1 MADAVPGKLD
11 PGGGG
16 PELLSPAGD
25 WACARA
31 AVENGADAIYFGL
44 ERFNARMR
52 ADNFTL
58 EDLPRLMAWLHER
71 GVKGYLTF
79 NILVFTDEW
88 AQAERELRAIVA
100 AGADAAIVQDVGI
113 CRLIRS
119 ISPDFPIHASTQM
132 TISSAAGVE
141 FARQLGCSMVALARE
156 CSIAEIARIRAA
168 ALPGAADR
176 RPALEVFVHGAL
188 CVAYSGQCLT
198 SESLGGRSAN
208 RGVCAQACRLPYEL
222 VRDGQ
227 RVDLGDRRYLLS
239 PQDLAGLELLPDLIR
254 AGAQTLKIEGRLKS
268 AEYVANITRVYRQAI
283 DRLMAS
289 LAREPSSALD
299 ADPSRASVPEW
310 TVSSSDRY
318 AIEMAFSRGLHTG
331 WLRGVNHRELVHGRF
346 GKKRGVY
353 LGEVIQVRGGRVA
366 VRLLG
371 PLKPG
376 DGVVFDGGRPDQPE
390 EGGRVYEVNM
400 RGQDAWLAFGRG
412 DLDLRRV
419 QAGDRLWK
427 TSDPELERHLQRT
440 FQHEAPR
447 FTRPLDIEVEGAAGE
462 PLLLRARDGAR
473 PVVETPSALPL
484 TPADQHPLDE
494 QRLAA
499 HLGRLGGTP
508 FRLRRLS
515 NRLEGRVI
523 LPVSE
528 LNRLRREMVSRLLE
542 QRRATPRWTLRAAPV
557 DLPANDPSA
566 LSRPLPRASQ
576 GRGQANEAFCGSGL
590 SMSEPGSSAGSDPAA
605 GEPEIVPLVRTMP
618 QLEASIES
626 GAATVYCELDDLRQF
641 ARAVRQARAAADARG
656 RPIEIWLVP
665 PRITKPDEEGM
676 LRPIRDA
683 GADGVL
689 VRNYDQLAGFAG
701 MRRRGDFSLNVA
713 NPSSAEHFIRRC
725 GLERVAAAYDLNGSQ
740 LEDLLRA
747 APPAWFEITIHQHMP
762 MFHMDHCVFCA
773 FMSAGADHQTCGR
786 LCEKHEV
793 RLRDRVGIEHPVR
806 ADAGCRNTVF
816 NGVAQTGAEWACRLA
831 ALGARVF
838 RVEFVGEPPDVV
850 RRTLA
855 QYRRLLRGEIAGDQL
870 ARDLGLMS
878 YVGVSRGP
886 EEQPRA

>member
-1 MADAVPGKLD
+1 MTSAATIGATMADAVPVKLA

-79 NILVFTDEW
+79 NILVFPDEW
-88 AQAERELRAIVA
+88 TQAERELRAIIA

-141 FARQLGCSMVALARE
+141 FARELGCSMVALARE
-156 CSIAEIARIRAA
+156 CSIAEIARIHAA
-168 ALPGAADR
+168 AAGPVPDR
-176 RPALEVFVHGAL
+176 APALEVFVHGAL

-227 RVDLGDRRYLLS
+227 PVDLGDRRYLLS

-254 AGAQTLKIEGRLKS
+254 AGVRTLKIEGRLKS
-268 AEYVANITRVYRQAI
+268 AEYVANITQVYRRAI

-289 LAREPSSALD
+289 SA
-299 ADPSRASVPEW
+299 PEW

-331 WLRGVNHRELVHGRF
+331 WLRGINHRELVHGRF

-353 LGEVIQVRGGRVA
+353 LGQVTRVRGDRVA
-366 VRLLG
+366 VRLLS

-390 EGGRVYEVNM
+390 EGGRVYEVTM
-400 RGQDAWLAFGRG
+400 RGQQAWLGFGRG
-412 DLDLRRV
+412 DLDLRRIK
-419 QAGDRLWK
+419 AGDRLWK
-427 TSDPELERHLQRT
+427 TSDPELERRLQRT
-440 FQHEAPR
+440 FQPEAPQ
-447 FTRPLDIEVEGAAGE
+447 FTRPLDIEVEGSAGE
-462 PLLLRARDGAR
+462 PLLLRAKDGTGL
-473 PVVETPSALPL
+473 VVETRSTVPL
-484 TPADQHPLDE
+484 AQADQHPLDE
-494 QRLAA
+494 QRLTA

-508 FRLRRLS
+508 FRLRRLTH
-515 NRLEGRVI
+515 RLEGPVI
-523 LPVSE
+523 LPLSE
-528 LNRLRREMVSRLLE
+528 LNRLRRETVTRLLE
-542 QRRATPRWTLRAAPV
+542 QRRAGPRWTLRTDPADLVANNPP
-557 DLPANDPSA
+557 LPAFGH
-566 LSRPLPRASQ
+566 PLPHGPRA
-576 GRGQANEAFCGSGL
+576 RGQEEEASCVSGIPMAE
-590 SMSEPGSSAGSDPAA
+590 SGSSANSNPAA
-605 GEPEIVPLVRTMP
+605 HEPEIIPLVRTMP
-618 QLEASIES
+618 QLEAAIES
-626 GAATVYCELDDLRQF
+626 GAGTVYCEFDDPRQF
-641 ARAVRQARAAADARG
+641 PQAVHQVRAAANAP
-656 RPIEIWLVP
+656 RPRLEVWLVP
-665 PRITKPDEEGM
+665 PRITKPGEEAM
-676 LRPIRDA
+676 LGPIRDA
-683 GADGVL
+683 GADGLL
-689 VRNYDQLAGFAG
+689 VRNYDHLAGFAG

-713 NPSSAEHFIRRC
+713 NPSSAEHFIRRY
-725 GLERVAAAYDLNGSQ
+725 GLERVTAAYDLNGSQ
-740 LEDLLRA
+740 LEDLLRG

-773 FMSAGADHQTCGR
+773 FLSAGADHRTCGR
-786 LCEKHEV
+786 PCEKHQV

-838 RVEFVGEPPDVV
+838 RVEFVDEPPDVV
-850 RRTLA
+850 SRTLA

-870 ARDLGLMS
+870 ARALGLMS
-878 YVGVSRGP
+878 YVGISRGP
-886 EEQPRA
+886 EQPAAAW